1 MQLSLRNKVLL
12 AVGISGILFIT
23 ALSIVVGYRVYIFVE
38 SHSVELAQK
47 TAKEIAKELERYIE
61 KPTIQIQS
69 LSNFLAKSRPDR
81 NGLNDIIRNIE
92 TENEQFLG
100 VYGIFEP
107 YLYDGRDKE
116 FKYSPIADHN
126 KDGRFIPY
134 WTRTKSGKIQ
144 VEPNHSFEEDKEST
158 QYYHY
163 PKKTLKSFVSEP
175 YKYEIKSRNES
186 VNMISLTHPVVD
198 GNGKFIGVVG
208 VDLSLDGIQNYIKF
222 MNLGDGYIAIYSHEG
237 IVISAKKEE
246 HIGLKIEETT
256 NSTEII
262 EAIKS
267 KKESHFLR
275 KSGTTNQTVL
285 TYTLPIKI
293 KNTDLVWMASINIP
307 RTRFTEQIQSIFAWI
322 LLVGIF
328 LSVVFLTG
336 TYFFAGSIL
345 QFIEK
350 ITYITGEMG
359 KGNLSVEFNISRS
372 DELGYIPVSLHKMNQ
387 NIIVAASS
395 MKASCE
401 NLSNISTSLGKISTE
416 GADSARTSAA
426 SSEEI
431 AGAIKYIL
439 DSFEMVSEQIEVQNL
454 NIQSLNK
461 SMQSLGEMISNVSRQ
476 MNESLR
482 NMDKI
487 SEVANNG
494 QISLQN
500 TSKEIEKIYQSSQ
513 EMQKF
518 LSIIIS
524 ISKQINLLS
533 LNAAIEAARAGEA
546 GKGFAVVAEEV
557 AKLASQT
564 NRSIGEIKVLIES
577 NQVSASSGITTTIK
591 SMQSVED
598 ISLRLKDVR
607 SHLKDVENFFFSLE
621 NLNKSTLKEYEE
633 IRNISERV
641 RSASQ
646 EEKEG
651 IIEIYSAIGD
661 ISKNILSQSS
671 LSEELSLKIDE
682 LLKISE
688 KLNQVASYYKT

>member
-1 MQLSLRNKVLL
+1 
-12 AVGISGILFIT
+12 
-23 ALSIVVGYRVYIFVE
+23 
-38 SHSVELAQK
+38 
-47 TAKEIAKELERYIE
+47 
-61 KPTIQIQS
+61 
-69 LSNFLAKSRPDR
+69 
-81 NGLNDIIRNIE
+81 
-92 TENEQFLG
+92 
-100 VYGIFEP
+100 
-107 YLYDGRDKE
+107 
-116 FKYSPIADHN
+116 
-126 KDGRFIPY
+126 
-134 WTRTKSGKIQ
+134 
-144 VEPNHSFEEDKEST
+144 
-158 QYYHY
+158 
-163 PKKTLKSFVSEP
+163 
-175 YKYEIKSRNES
+175 
-186 VNMISLTHPVVD
+186 
-198 GNGKFIGVVG
+198 
-208 VDLSLDGIQNYIKF
+208 
-222 MNLGDGYIAIYSHEG
+222 
-237 IVISAKKEE
+237 
-246 HIGLKIEETT
+246 
-256 NSTEII
+256 
-262 EAIKS
+262 
-267 KKESHFLR
+267 
-275 KSGTTNQTVL
+275 
-285 TYTLPIKI
+285 
-293 KNTDLVWMASINIP
+293 MASINIP

-387 NIIVAASS
+387 NMIVAASS

-607 SHLKDVENFFFSLE
+607 SHLKDVENFFYSLE

>member
-126 KDGRFIPY
+126 KEGRFIPY

-208 VDLSLDGIQNYIKF
+208 VDLSLDGIQNYIKS
-222 MNLGDGYIAIYSHEG
+222 MNLADGYIAIYSHEG

-387 NIIVAASS
+387 NMIVAASS

-577 NQVSASSGITTTIK
+577 NQVSASSGITTTTK

-607 SHLKDVENFFFSLE
+607 SHLKDVENFFYSLE